1 MAVKMD
7 THIHTSFST
16 DSETDM
22 QEQILTSY
30 KKGLEGICITDHM
43 DYNFPESALEHPVD
57 GIPFCFDLNDYFKRI
72 HTLQKTAPLSVYTG
86 VECGMQLITDVVD
99 KNKALCRDKE
109 FDYIIGSLHLVDGK
123 DPYYPSFW
131 ENQEPAECIQTYFEK
146 IYDNITTF
154 HEMDSLGHLDYIV
167 RYAPT
172 DYKYQPE
179 QFREILEAILQTLI
193 QKDLALE
200 INTSGFKTPLSR
212 QNPHEKIIEWYLAL
226 GGEMVTIGSDA
237 HSPEFLAFHFDEV
250 AVLLKK
256 YGIRLDSGDLA
267 YLSKKARKM
276 LDEAGF
282 PDASICASND
292 LDEYLLHDLKAQGAA
307 INSWGV
313 GTHLITSKDC
323 PSFGGVYKLSAIKN
337 ENGEF
342 IPKIKISEN
351 TEKIT
356 NPGNKTIYRVYEKE
370 TGKIKADL
378 ICFADE
384 TFDES
389 QDLLLFDPLET
400 WKKTKLAGGTYT
412 MREML
417 VPVFKN
423 GTCIYPSYTVMEL
436 QEICTKEKNTIWDE
450 NKRFVNPSKVYV
462 DLSDKLYKIKSELL
476 EKMGREALEY

>member
-22 QEQILTSY
+22 QKQILTSY

-57 GIPFCFDLNDYFKRI
+57 GIPFCFDLDDYFKRI
-72 HTLQKTAPLSVYTG
+72 HTLQKTAPLPVYTG
-86 VECGMQLITDVVD
+86 VECGLQFLADVVD
-99 KNKALCRDKE
+99 KNKALCKNKE

-131 ENQEPAECIQTYFEK
+131 KNQEPTECIQTYFEK

-172 DYKYQPE
+172 GYKYEPV
-179 QFREILEAILQTLI
+179 QFREIIEAILQVLI

-256 YGIRLDSGDLA
+256 YGIRQ
-267 YLSKKARKM
+267 YTV
-276 LDEAGF
+276 F
-282 PDASICASND
+282 
-292 LDEYLLHDLKAQGAA
+292 
-307 INSWGV
+307 
-313 GTHLITSKDC
+313 
-323 PSFGGVYKLSAIKN
+323 
-337 ENGEF
+337 
-342 IPKIKISEN
+342 
-351 TEKIT
+351 EKRT
-356 NPGNKTIYRVYEKE
+356 
-370 TGKIKADL
+370 
-378 ICFADE
+378 
-384 TFDES
+384 
-389 QDLLLFDPLET
+389 
-400 WKKTKLAGGTYT
+400 
-412 MREML
+412 
-417 VPVFKN
+417 PVFYD
-423 GTCIYPSYTVMEL
+423 I
-436 QEICTKEKNTIWDE
+436 
-450 NKRFVNPSKVYV
+450 
-462 DLSDKLYKIKSELL
+462 
-476 EKMGREALEY
+476 

>member
-30 KKGLEGICITDHM
+30 KKGLEGICMTDHM

-57 GIPFCFDLNDYFKRI
+57 GIPFCFDLDDYFKRI

-99 KNKALCRDKE
+99 KNKALCQDKE

-256 YGIRLDSGDLA
+256 YGIRQ
-267 YLSKKARKM
+267 YTV
-276 LDEAGF
+276 F
-282 PDASICASND
+282 
-292 LDEYLLHDLKAQGAA
+292 
-307 INSWGV
+307 
-313 GTHLITSKDC
+313 
-323 PSFGGVYKLSAIKN
+323 
-337 ENGEF
+337 
-342 IPKIKISEN
+342 
-351 TEKIT
+351 EKRT
-356 NPGNKTIYRVYEKE
+356 
-370 TGKIKADL
+370 
-378 ICFADE
+378 
-384 TFDES
+384 
-389 QDLLLFDPLET
+389 
-400 WKKTKLAGGTYT
+400 
-412 MREML
+412 
-417 VPVFKN
+417 PVFYD
-423 GTCIYPSYTVMEL
+423 I
-436 QEICTKEKNTIWDE
+436 
-450 NKRFVNPSKVYV
+450 
-462 DLSDKLYKIKSELL
+462 
-476 EKMGREALEY
+476 

>member
-1 MAVKMD
+1 
-7 THIHTSFST
+7 
-16 DSETDM
+16 
-22 QEQILTSY
+22 
-30 KKGLEGICITDHM
+30 
-43 DYNFPESALEHPVD
+43 
-57 GIPFCFDLNDYFKRI
+57 
-72 HTLQKTAPLSVYTG
+72 
-86 VECGMQLITDVVD
+86 MQLITDVVD
-99 KNKALCRDKE
+99 KNKALCQDKE

-267 YLSKKARKM
+267 YLSKKIRKM
-276 LDEAGF
+276 LDDAGLE
-282 PDASICASND
+282 DCKIVVSNS
-292 LDEYLLHDLKAQGAA
+292 LDEYTL
-307 INSWGV
+307 S
-313 GTHLITSKDC
+313 LIH
-323 PSFGGVYKLSAIKN
+323 I
-337 ENGEF
+337 
-342 IPKIKISEN
+342 
-351 TEKIT
+351 
-356 NPGNKTIYRVYEKE
+356 
-370 TGKIKADL
+370 
-378 ICFADE
+378 
-384 TFDES
+384 
-389 QDLLLFDPLET
+389 
-400 WKKTKLAGGTYT
+400 
-412 MREML
+412 
-417 VPVFKN
+417 
-423 GTCIYPSYTVMEL
+423 
-436 QEICTKEKNTIWDE
+436 
-450 NKRFVNPSKVYV
+450 
-462 DLSDKLYKIKSELL
+462 
-476 EKMGREALEY
+476 